1 MIRLINRSFKAFIVL
16 SIYLLSSSTTFADTE
31 DEKLLK
37 QIKQLE
43 TEFKTLSTE
52 FYIQADK
59 GNNNNLKNIDD
70 IDQLFEETSRLTA
83 QGKSVEAIQLL
94 YINKNTIRDNL
105 DHQAIFTFI
114 ALLLHNNEWNLALKL
129 RNAIKEES
137 DISLSATTQF
147 IFAKY
152 HAPRNEWAQ
161 VSKALE
167 GTYTELSPENTVY
180 AYLLK
185 GSALQHL
192 KKHRQAIKAYSK
204 IPPDSHYYIYAQLN
218 TAIANIRQ
226 GWWTDARTTIN
237 NLLKHTNQGNQD
249 ELTNRLYL
257 VLGYALLQREYYRDA
272 RDTFRHIALNSR
284 YTNRALLGIGL
295 SATNQGDYVGGLN
308 ALSILKEK
316 DMSDLSVEESYLLIP
331 YVYEKLQQELT
342 VISSYSEGMKY
353 YQQRIKT
360 FNKIANQHIN
370 YTEISYRKDTNDII
384 IQNNILDYGKHFPRS
399 FLSNYQKLI
408 DFSTKNNNKVLR
420 KKVKNLMKK
429 HDNLLQGIIG
439 ELMQERIA
447 YLKSYLNQSR
457 YGLARMYDHSNKD
470 MN

>member
-1 MIRLINRSFKAFIVL
+1 MIRLISRSFKACI
-16 SIYLLSSSTTFADTE
+16 LLSACLISASVLADIE

-43 TEFKTLSTE
+43 TEFKTLSTA
-52 FYIQADK
+52 FYTHTDRHNDK
-59 GNNNNLKNIDD
+59 RLKKIDD
-70 IDQLFEETSRLTA
+70 IDLLLKEINQLKAED
-83 QGKSVEAIQLL
+83 KSITAIQLL
-94 YINKNTIRDNL
+94 YINKNTVKDNL
-105 DHQAIFTFI
+105 DHRAIFTFT
-114 ALLLHNNEWNLALKL
+114 ALLLHNNEWNLAQKL
-129 RNAIKEES
+129 RKAIEEEREK
-137 DISLSATTQF
+137 SLSATTQF

-161 VSKALE
+161 VNKALE
-167 GTYTELSPENTVY
+167 GIYTELSPEDTAY

-192 KKHRQAIKAYSK
+192 KKHREAIKAYSK
-204 IPPDSHYYIYAQLN
+204 ISSNSHYYIYAQLN

-226 GWWTDARTTIN
+226 GWWTDARITIN
-237 NLLKHTNQGNQD
+237 KLLKQTNRGNQD

-257 VLGYALLQREYYRDA
+257 VLGYALLQKEYYRDA

-316 DMSDLSVEESYLLIP
+316 NIADLSVEESYLLIP

-353 YQQRIKT
+353 YQKRIKEYSD
-360 FNKIANQHIN
+360 IANRHTD
-370 YTEISYRKDTNDII
+370 YSEISYRKDTNDIVI
-384 IQNNILDYGKHFPRS
+384 KNNVLDYGKHFPRS
-399 FLSNYQKLI
+399 FLHNYQKLI
-408 DFSTKNNNKVLR
+408 DFSTQKNNKTLS
-420 KKVKNLMKK
+420 KKIKQLMKK
-429 HDNLLQGIIG
+429 HDHLLQKILTD
-439 ELMQERIA
+439 LMQERIT

-457 YGLARMYDHSNKD
+457 YGLARIYDNSNREV
-470 MN
+470 N